1 MIEFVLTI
9 QDILE
14 RKSFKSA
21 KVIAGSKGLSNQVK
35 WSHILEI
42 KEFETLINGGE
53 LILTTG
59 VGLQLDLTTQ
69 ISYLENLIEK
79 NAAGMCIEIGPYFKE
94 IPIELIKLAD
104 EHDFPLII
112 FEEVVRFVD
121 ITQDLHTLIINQ
133 HHQWLSQLDTLST
146 KFIDL
151 SLSPNG
157 ILKILQELNHY
168 FRQGVLFIT
177 DNSKSYYYP
186 SEIKELETSIRSFIE
201 SSPSDMTVQRNF
213 TLSTQT
219 FALMPVKGLGQVWGH
234 LCLQVQQPLSNEFFF
249 LILDR
254 AALAIA
260 QILLRNRTIQER
272 KQNMEDELVQNLIK
286 GRDYEQ
292 DDVQTYLPAASRNMY
307 FRIFVMQLNS
317 EEINIVEEDWEELK
331 LQRSMLVRSIF
342 KRHGFFPAVSSK
354 RTEIVVIASFIAA
367 DHLKEKTD
375 RFDQIIQSIK
385 DMKDTSTF
393 CGNECKF
400 GVSRVYKDIAQ
411 VKEGYVEAK
420 KAITLKKSDI
430 VNTYFYNDLGI
441 NRLLLLLIESKQ
453 LENYVHDYLDVI
465 LSYDK
470 KYESD
475 LFTTLCIYLEC
486 NGVKNETADRLF
498 IVRQTLYNRL
508 EKLETLLGSNFMEP
522 SNRLALEVAIKAY
535 QLLLKQNN
543 NEGKPVFLV

>member
-1 MIEFVLTI
+1 
-9 QDILE
+9 
-14 RKSFKSA
+14 
-21 KVIAGSKGLSNQVK
+21 
-35 WSHILEI
+35 
-42 KEFETLINGGE
+42 
-53 LILTTG
+53 
-59 VGLQLDLTTQ
+59 
-69 ISYLENLIEK
+69 
-79 NAAGMCIEIGPYFKE
+79 MCIEIGPYFKE

>member
-354 RTEIVVIASFIAA
+354 RSEIVVIASFIAA

>member
-21 KVIAGSKGLSNQVK
+21 KVIAGSKGLNNQVK

-69 ISYLENLIEK
+69 LRYLENLIEK
-79 NAAGMCIEIGPYFKE
+79 NAAGMCIEIGPYFKD
-94 IPIELIKLAD
+94 IPNELIKLAD

-177 DNSKSYYYP
+177 DHSKSYYYP
-186 SEIKELETSIRSFIE
+186 SEIKELESSIRSFIE
-201 SSPSDMTVQRNF
+201 KSQSDMTVQRNF
-213 TLSTQT
+213 TLSNET

-234 LCLQVQQPLSNEFFF
+234 LCLQVQQPMSNEFFF

-307 FRIFVMQLNS
+307 FRIFVMQLDS
-317 EEINIVEEDWEELK
+317 SVVNIVEEDWEEMK

-342 KRHGFFPAVSSK
+342 KRLGFFPAVSSK
-354 RTEIVVIASFIAA
+354 RTEITVIASFIAA

-375 RFDQIIQSIK
+375 RFEQIIQSIE

-393 CGNECKF
+393 CGDECKF

-411 VKEGYVEAK
+411 VREGYVEAK